1 MKVNSHKRQASE
13 VLRTFVFSA
22 AIVLSPLSASVGF
35 AQDDEDPPEASVEA
49 SSEATPETPPEQPAE
64 EETQQTEKPNPD
76 KAPKSVQDK
85 SNAPRS
91 GEDSADAAPAK
102 ETAEPAK
109 PAVPTKPWQL
119 STEPLFKGPTVK
131 RFQFPSDL
139 TARDRQL
146 LENLDYKPS
155 GTKLRLEQIK
165 KLIAELKKSA
175 PKSDASVTASLSM
188 LRLYEE
194 QALVFEWMRVVGVAD
209 PKYPDIAQTLKNIRR
224 QQAQRYYDLILNHP
238 KHPNL
243 KQWKFNQVIARLRL
257 GDPSVRDEALGM
269 LKTATGTEAREL
281 AAVGVAMDASTGRL
295 PSPFG
300 TLESIAQNST
310 DQYESAAFKIM
321 IAEQNIITN
330 KTQLAIA
337 TLQDVIATCK
347 GIRRGDK
354 EQTPGTILQAAAYML
369 INAGLK
375 SSVTVNQEII
385 QTLTNNDLMEY
396 ARSYLEQYALANYS
410 KNLSAALK
418 AYGDALAIGTVAEE
432 LKSKAEVRMLDLNIA
447 SNDPRMLQLAWERVI
462 SRGIQKQLPLESQL
476 LHSMNIIAT
485 KFKMRPD
492 KESATQMV
500 ALHDS
505 FARGFAFYAAR
516 EDYSLRVL
524 DALFQTKQFSDAIK
538 RSEIAI
544 VRFKDKMNRVSAY
557 NFNLKSRAQLMG
569 FGSELKISS
578 GVKLTGDQSL
588 ATGYVSNADK
598 LRAMLPPHEGE
609 QFHYMTAFVQ
619 LLAGPQKVALARY
632 EYAFSKFPRNPNSSD
647 SASVLLDILT
657 QRKEL
662 VEVEKFARLFTK
674 IAIIPSRDPYKDLP
688 RLIERTAFD
697 IAKQQFDAKQ
707 YEVAATRFVNFQKE
721 FPASPQA
728 PAALERAGLGYSQA
742 NKAELSLA
750 AYDLF
755 LKLYPKLSSAKEIR
769 WTAAEMSESRKQH
782 LKAAEHFQAYGLL
795 YPAEGVQ
802 KFAAFKAAENFRLAN
817 RIPESLSEYERYLK
831 GAKAP
836 AEQIRIL
843 RLMSDVA
850 LKNNNSMIA
859 LSTLERL
866 SKIVKQADDVIGVQ
880 FNLMNVYQKMSR
892 DDASKKSAA
901 LILSLKPTTAEGF
914 KMQSKAKFI
923 IGRFDVNALRTR
935 QVMNQKDLKDALQ
948 SLFKE
953 YEKVKT
959 ELLAP
964 CEIPGVDWCALGY
977 FEVSKLAADLSKMLA
992 VVEPSNYLDEA
1003 LVSEIKSLVAW
1014 NKDKLKSESRS
1025 FALQAEDAL
1034 SSSGIPD
1041 AESAEKIK
1049 MYAQQMKMSRSEDD
1063 AGGAGGAGVG
1073 GEGDF

>member
-35 AQDDEDPPEASVEA
+35 AQDDEAPPEASMEA
-49 SSEATPETPPEQPAE
+49 ATEVVTETTAEQPSE
-64 EETQQTEKPNPD
+64 EETQQAEKPNPS
-76 KAPKSVQDK
+76 KAAKTAKDT
-85 SNAPRS
+85 SNTPRS
-91 GEDSADAAPAK
+91 EEDPAQGSPAK

-165 KLIAELKKSA
+165 KLVAELKKTP
-175 PKSDASVTASLSM
+175 PKSDAAVTASLAM

-209 PKYPDIAQTLKNIRR
+209 PNYPDIAQTLKNIRR
-224 QQAQRYYDLILNHP
+224 QQAQRYYDLILNYP

-281 AAVGVAMDASTGRL
+281 SAVGLAMDASSGRL

-310 DQYESAAFKIM
+310 DQYEAAAFKIM

-330 KTQLAIA
+330 KSQLAIA
-337 TLQDVIATCK
+337 ILQDVIATCK

-369 INAGLK
+369 INAALK
-375 SSVTVNQEII
+375 SSANVNQEVT

-396 ARSYLEQYALANYS
+396 ARSYLEQHALANYS
-410 KNLSAALK
+410 KNIAASLK

-432 LKSKAEVRMLDLNIA
+432 IKSKAEARMLDLNIA

-476 LHSMNIIAT
+476 LQSMNIIAT

-505 FARGFAFYAAR
+505 FARGFPFYAAR
-516 EDYSLRVL
+516 EDYFLRVL
-524 DALFQTKQFSDAIK
+524 DALFQTKQFSEVIK

-544 VRFKDKMNRVSAY
+544 VRFKDKMNKVSAY

-569 FGSELKISS
+569 LGSGLKIASD
-578 GVKLTGDQSL
+578 VKLTGDLSL
-588 ATGYVSNADK
+588 ATGYVSNSDK

-619 LLAGPQKVALARY
+619 LLAGPQKVAIARY
-632 EYAFSKFPRNPNSSD
+632 EHAFNKFPRNPNSSN

-657 QRKEL
+657 QRKEF

-674 IAIIPSRDPYKDLP
+674 IALIPNREPYKDLP
-688 RLIERTAFD
+688 RLIERTVFE

-707 YEVAATRFVNFQKE
+707 YEASANRFIEFQKE
-721 FPASPQA
+721 FPASTQA
-728 PAALERAGLGYSQA
+728 PAALERAGLSYSQA
-742 NKAELSLA
+742 NKAELSMA

-769 WTAAEMSESRKQH
+769 WTAAERSAASKQY

-795 YPAEGVQ
+795 YPAEGMQ

-817 RIPESLSEYERYLK
+817 RVPESLSEYERYLK
-831 GAKAP
+831 SVKAP

-850 LKNNNSMIA
+850 FKSNNSVIA
-859 LSTLERL
+859 LSALERL
-866 SKIVKQADDVIGVQ
+866 SKIVRQADDVIGVQ
-880 FNLMNVYQKMSR
+880 FNLMNVYQKMGR

-901 LILSLKPTTAEGF
+901 LILAMKPTTAEGF
-914 KMQSKAKFI
+914 KLQSKAKFI
-923 IGRFDVNALRTR
+923 VGRFDVNALRTR
-935 QVMNQKDLKDALQ
+935 QVMNQKIL
-948 SLFKE
+948 
-953 YEKVKT
+953 
-959 ELLAP
+959 
-964 CEIPGVDWCALGY
+964 
-977 FEVSKLAADLSKMLA
+977 KMLCSHFSKNTKRSKQSFLLP
-992 VVEPSNYLDEA
+992 VKFQELIGVH
-1003 LVSEIKSLVAW
+1003 W
-1014 NKDKLKSESRS
+1014 GTLK
-1025 FALQAEDAL
+1025 FL
-1034 SSSGIPD
+1034 SSLLI
-1041 AESAEKIK
+1041 
-1049 MYAQQMKMSRSEDD
+1049 
-1063 AGGAGGAGVG
+1063 
-1073 GEGDF
+1073 